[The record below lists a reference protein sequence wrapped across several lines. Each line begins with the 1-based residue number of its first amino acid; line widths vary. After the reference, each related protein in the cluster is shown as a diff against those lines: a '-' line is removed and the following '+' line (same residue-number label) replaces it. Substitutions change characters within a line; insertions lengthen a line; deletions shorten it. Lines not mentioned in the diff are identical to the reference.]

1 MAGPQ
6 QPPQSRI
13 LLASGS
19 PSAQDLPP
27 KSRMWDQKE
36 TFFYQEEALG
46 WLALNIHPPKV
57 IRVPTSTQQK
67 DAHDTHQTFKQIVFC
82 QI

>member
-6 QPPQSRI
+6 RPPQSRI

-19 PSAQDLPP
+19 PAAQDLPP
-27 KSRMWDQKE
+27 KPRMWDQKE
-36 TFFYQEEALG
+36 TFYQGEDLG
-46 WLALNIHPPKV
+46 WLAPNIHPPKI